1 MLHRLPNTSTAYWQ
15 EWSRLRAK
23 IGDKFRALLQAVRR
37 IMTRTPRSSSLVENL
52 NSRLRNDFTLRR
64 HLGSLYLNLLRFFL
78 NHRRYMRSQL
88 AERIGKSPRELM
100 TGERH
105 PHWLTLLDLGPLQN
119 QRA

>member
-1 MLHRLPNTSTAYWQ
+1 MEPASGEDWRQVPRPPPSGAPDHDA
-15 EWSRLRAK
+15 
-23 IGDKFRALLQAVRR
+23 D
-37 IMTRTPRSSSLVENL
+37 PRSGALVENL